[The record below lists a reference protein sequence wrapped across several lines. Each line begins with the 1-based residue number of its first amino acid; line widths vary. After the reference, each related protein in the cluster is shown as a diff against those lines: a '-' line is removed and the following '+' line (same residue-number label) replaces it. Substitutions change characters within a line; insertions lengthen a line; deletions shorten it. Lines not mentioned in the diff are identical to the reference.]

1 MKSSRSILRR
11 LVRSIAADAWVDM
24 NWEGATPLGVR
35 RCFPFFNREVLEL
48 AFRCHPSELLGPGP
62 KRLLR
67 DAVGGDV
74 PSHNLLRPDK
84 GGWGR
89 GQPPPRVTLDTEIPA
104 GADRLVRDGWLPDP
118 PLEAAPEDISMLRN
132 TIRVVGYLETPRK

>member
-1 MKSSRSILRR
+1 
-11 LVRSIAADAWVDM
+11 
-24 NWEGATPLGVR
+24 TPLGVR

-132 TIRVVGYLETPRK
+132 TLRVVGYLETQAN